1 LNKKIYTNPLFIL
14 DQERFRSLTQGYYR
28 KAECVLLMFDI
39 FNLESFNNLNFWHSD
54 LQNYCKNQG
63 DRFAIVLVGIKNKFK
78 YNTGN
83 YQTNGTVDQ
92 NLIQKFVEEKD
103 LIIGYCEVDI
113 SEEEY
118 DNLKEPFA
126 ILLDYFLS
134 ISQSR
139 PISTNPFIKES
150 QNSIENLEDDDEI
163 HSKSNKHEKECCII
177 I

>member
-1 LNKKIYTNPLFIL
+1 
-14 DQERFRSLTQGYYR
+14 
-28 KAECVLLMFDI
+28 MFDI

-78 YNTGN
+78 YNMGN
-83 YQTNGTVDQ
+83 YLTDGTVDQ
-92 NLIQKFVEEKD
+92 NLIQKFVEERA
-103 LIIGYCEVDI
+103 IVAYCEVDI
-113 SEEEY
+113 AEEEY
-118 DNLKEPFA
+118 ENLKAPFA

-139 PISTNPFIKES
+139 PTSTNPFSKES

-163 HSKSNKHEKECCII
+163 YSKSNKHEKECCTII
-177 I
+177 